1 MEYTCLY
8 RMLYYCQFI
17 YCQLESGFLSDS
29 EDIKT
34 KEIRKEITAVSKV
47 YVKLLKKSI
56 LIPVLLLILFVVF
69 ILYREYNNTSGRN
82 SAGIRADI
90 LIINRDMGSTV
101 TTGLIKYL
109 SRYSELVISNSDISY
124 LDYLS
129 SIQYDYVVD
138 IPEDYQR
145 HFMEGRNPS
154 VNIAGTGNVE
164 YLPLKD
170 LLNGYL
176 AAAGKILTANK
187 EISPVDLVQELDRA
201 LGNETSVILE
211 KEDLR
216 YQNNLFLSRYLKD
229 AAYLLIFIMFFVI
242 GRISSYYGEPGV
254 RKRHDLAPLSS
265 LNNNFKLLKDNTLF
279 VVVCNLII
287 FLIMFLIKPDII
299 LEWNLAIY
307 FINFLIYSLCI
318 LGICYIITALAFR
331 YEINV
336 ILIILLTA
344 FIALLN
350 GDFGAD
356 ITNMKDMAVFS
367 AEFTP
372 VYWLSKVNYTVND
385 FLVSDW
391 KSIKNITAMLGM
403 NALLAAAYFSIALVI
418 NKNKSERV

>member
-1 MEYTCLY
+1 M
-8 RMLYYCQFI
+8 
-17 YCQLESGFLSDS
+17 
-29 EDIKT
+29 
-34 KEIRKEITAVSKV
+34 SKV

-56 LIPVLLLILFVVF
+56 LIPFLLLILFVVF
-69 ILYREYNNTSGRN
+69 ILYREYNNTNGRN
-82 SAGIRADI
+82 SAGIRSDI

-101 TTGLIKYL
+101 TSGLIKYL

-154 VNIAGTGNVE
+154 VNIAGTSNVE

-176 AAAGKILTANK
+176 IAAGKILAANK
-187 EISPVDLVQELDRA
+187 EISPADLVQELDSA
-201 LGNETSVILE
+201 LGDETAVILE

-216 YQNNLFLSRYLKD
+216 YQNNLFLNRYIKG

-254 RKRHDLAPLSS
+254 RKRHDIAPFSAI
-265 LNNNFKLLKDNTLF
+265 NNNFKLLKDNTLF

-299 LEWNLAIY
+299 LEWNLAVY

-318 LGICYIITALAFR
+318 LGISYIITALAFR

-336 ILIILLTA
+336 ILIILLTV

-356 ITNMKDMAVFS
+356 ITDMKDMAVFS

-372 VYWLSKVNYTVND
+372 VYWLSKVNSTVND
-385 FLVSDW
+385 FIVPDW
-391 KSIKNITAMLGM
+391 KGIKNITAMLGM

-418 NKNKSERV
+418 NKNKSESV

>member
-1 MEYTCLY
+1 M
-8 RMLYYCQFI
+8 
-17 YCQLESGFLSDS
+17 
-29 EDIKT
+29 
-34 KEIRKEITAVSKV
+34 SKV

-56 LIPVLLLILFVVF
+56 LIPFLLLILFVVF
-69 ILYREYNNTSGRN
+69 ILYREYNNTNGRN
-82 SAGIRADI
+82 SAGIRSDI

-101 TTGLIKYL
+101 TSGLIKYL

-154 VNIAGTGNVE
+154 VNIAGTSNVE

-176 AAAGKILTANK
+176 IAAGKILAANK
-187 EISPVDLVQELDRA
+187 EISPADLVQELDSA
-201 LGNETSVILE
+201 LGDETAVILE

-216 YQNNLFLSRYLKD
+216 YQNNLFLNRYIKG

-254 RKRHDLAPLSS
+254 RKRHDIAPFSAI
-265 LNNNFKLLKDNTLF
+265 NNNFKLLKDNTLF

-299 LEWNLAIY
+299 LEWNLAVY

-336 ILIILLTA
+336 ILIILLTV

-356 ITNMKDMAVFS
+356 ITDMKDMAVFS

-372 VYWLSKVNYTVND
+372 VYWLSKVNSTVND
-385 FLVSDW
+385 FIVPDW
-391 KSIKNITAMLGM
+391 KGIKNITAMLGM

-418 NKNKSERV
+418 NKNKSESV

>member
-1 MEYTCLY
+1 
-8 RMLYYCQFI
+8 
-17 YCQLESGFLSDS
+17 LESGFFSDS

-90 LIINRDMGSTV
+90 LIINRDMGSAV

-176 AAAGKILTANK
+176 AAAGKILAANK

-216 YQNNLFLSRYLKD
+216 YQNNLFLSRYIKD

-254 RKRHDLAPLSS
+254 RKRNDLAPRSS

-307 FINFLIYSLCI
+307 LINFLIYSLCI

-356 ITNMKDMAVFS
+356 ITDMKDMAVFS

-385 FLVSDW
+385 FFVSDW

-403 NALLAAAYFSIALVI
+403 NALLAAAYFSVALVI

>member
-1 MEYTCLY
+1 M
-8 RMLYYCQFI
+8 
-17 YCQLESGFLSDS
+17 
-29 EDIKT
+29 
-34 KEIRKEITAVSKV
+34 SKV

-56 LIPVLLLILFVVF
+56 LIPFLLLILFVVF
-69 ILYREYNNTSGRN
+69 ILYREYNNTNGRN
-82 SAGIRADI
+82 SAGIRSDI

-101 TTGLIKYL
+101 TSGLIKYL

-154 VNIAGTGNVE
+154 VNIAGTSNVE

-176 AAAGKILTANK
+176 IAAGKILAANK
-187 EISPVDLVQELDRA
+187 EISPADLVQELDSA
-201 LGNETSVILE
+201 LGDETAVILE

-216 YQNNLFLSRYLKD
+216 YQNNLFLNRYIKG

-254 RKRHDLAPLSS
+254 RKRHDIAPFSAI
-265 LNNNFKLLKDNTLF
+265 NNNFKLLKDNTLF

-299 LEWNLAIY
+299 LEWNLAVY

-318 LGICYIITALAFR
+318 LGVCYIITALAFR

-336 ILIILLTA
+336 ILIILLTV

-356 ITNMKDMAVFS
+356 ITDMKDMAVFS

-372 VYWLSKVNYTVND
+372 VYWLSKVNSTVND
-385 FLVSDW
+385 FIVPDW
-391 KSIKNITAMLGM
+391 KGIKNITAMLGM

-418 NKNKSERV
+418 NKNKSESV

>member
-1 MEYTCLY
+1 M
-8 RMLYYCQFI
+8 
-17 YCQLESGFLSDS
+17 
-29 EDIKT
+29 
-34 KEIRKEITAVSKV
+34 SKV

-56 LIPVLLLILFVVF
+56 LIPFLLLILFVVF
-69 ILYREYNNTSGRN
+69 ILYREYNNTNGRN
-82 SAGIRADI
+82 SAGIRSDI

-101 TTGLIKYL
+101 TSGLIKYL

-154 VNIAGTGNVE
+154 VNIAGTSNVE

-176 AAAGKILTANK
+176 IAAGKILAANK
-187 EISPVDLVQELDRA
+187 EISPADLVQELDSA
-201 LGNETSVILE
+201 LGDETAVILE

-216 YQNNLFLSRYLKD
+216 YQNNLFLNRYIKG

-254 RKRHDLAPLSS
+254 RKRHDIAPFSAI
-265 LNNNFKLLKDNTLF
+265 NNNFKLLKDNTLF

-299 LEWNLAIY
+299 LEWNLAVY

-336 ILIILLTA
+336 ILIILLTV

-356 ITNMKDMAVFS
+356 ITDMKDMAVFS

-372 VYWLSKVNYTVND
+372 VYWLSKVNSTVND
-385 FLVSDW
+385 FIDPDW
-391 KSIKNITAMLGM
+391 KGIKNITAMLGM

-418 NKNKSERV
+418 NKNKSESV

>member
-1 MEYTCLY
+1 M
-8 RMLYYCQFI
+8 
-17 YCQLESGFLSDS
+17 
-29 EDIKT
+29 
-34 KEIRKEITAVSKV
+34 SKV